1 MANYNGM
8 VRTNYFQVTDE
19 ERYQELIRGLDS
31 ENNIYFWDESNK
43 NGVLQHGFGSYST
56 IEYRNLVKTVKEVLS
71 EIEHPESVDFVLD
84 EDIDD
89 NLEWDSVKILANPL
103 SEEEQESHY
112 VYHVRN
118 FEDGKTILY
127 ISEYPHDYSTVDMS
141 TFYEELQ
148 KILPEGEAFILQEV
162 GNEKL
167 RYLVGAVAIVTKDEI
182 KCLSIDEIAREE
194 AKKMLNDPEFETQM
208 DY

>member
-19 ERYQELIRGLDS
+19 ERYQELLNGLTAEDDIHTWDKS
-31 ENNIYFWDESNK
+31 NENGDLW
-43 NGVLQHGFGSYST
+43 HGFGSYSPL
-56 IEYRNLVKTVKEVLS
+56 EYGGSFKTVKEVMS
-71 EIEHPESVDFVLD
+71 EIEHPESVDFALD

-89 NLEWDSVKILANPL
+89 SLEWGSVKILANQI

-112 VYHVRN
+112 VYHIRN

-127 ISEYPHDYSTVDMS
+127 ISEYPHDYLTVDMN

-148 KILPEGEAFILQEV
+148 KILPESEAFILQEV

-167 RYLVGAVAIVTKDEI
+167 RYLVGAVTIVTKDEI